1 MKIRLGTL
9 HGLDNLEARHVDLQ
23 RISLYFFV
31 GGDLVDLVSLE
42 EDSYIIN
49 YQVPSSVDPAL
60 KATLV
65 I

>member
-49 YQVPSSVDPAL
+49 Y
-60 KATLV
+60 
-65 I
+65 